1 MKIITHIQNNNTIL
15 KQNFLINQPTMS
27 QLFILYETASGYALF
42 EGLDLDEI
50 GQTSEAVQA
59 TIT

>member
-1 MKIITHIQNNNTIL
+1 MSNPASKPEKITA
-15 KQNFLINQPTMS
+15 INPRPPSHPS
-27 QLFILYETASGYALF
+27 QAQFILYESASGYALF